1 VSGFDTEYRKAGD
14 DVDFCWRLQ
23 TNGGVI
29 AFAPSAIVWHYRRF
43 TLDAFRKQ
51 QEGYG
56 EAESMLRFKHLIFFG
71 PTGTA
76 KWKGQI
82 YGAPRFTWLFNKPII
97 YHGVFG
103 HGLFQSIYPTPQS
116 ELAAYLSSIEFV
128 VLTGFIAVLGWP
140 LEKLRMVPL
149 LMFLGTF
156 LVALSYMIHARI
168 EAKFDTI
175 PARLLVAFLAFM
187 QPLGRGWA
195 RYFTWLKY
203 KVTPTKVIARPE
215 SGLDAAAAHKGS
227 VSKLDFWNETG
238 KGREQLLTET
248 FQLLEDEGWNYSADT
263 GWKDWDIQIYGNQF
277 WSISVRTV
285 TEYHGGPKC
294 LTRVRLHY
302 HAVATTYLI
311 NALILAVLL
320 YRAAFGDHPRE
331 YDAWFWG
338 LYVLLLGSFGLRARR
353 LKRRVAD
360 LVIHAAQ
367 SCELMRVFGA
377 ASKPAPK

>member
-1 VSGFDTEYRKAGD
+1 
-14 DVDFCWRLQ
+14 
-23 TNGGVI
+23 
-29 AFAPSAIVWHYRRF
+29 VWHYRRF

-128 VLTGFIAVLGWP
+128 VLTAFVAVLGWP

-215 SGLDAAAAHKGS
+215 AGLDAAAAHKGS

-238 KGREQLLTET
+238 KGREQLLTEIRRHQPHVVAMDLDMGT
-248 FQLLEDEGWNYSADT
+248 TGGLACLARIRAEGIPVRVLVLTGYSDGAMM
-263 GWKDWDIQIYGNQF
+263 
-277 WSISVRTV
+277 
-285 TEYHGGPKC
+285 
-294 LTRVRLHY
+294 
-302 HAVATTYLI
+302 
-311 NALILAVLL
+311 
-320 YRAAFGDHPRE
+320 RAALEG
-331 YDAWFWG
+331 G
-338 LYVLLLGSFGLRARR
+338 
-353 LKRRVAD
+353 AD
-360 LVIHAAQ
+360 GYRH
-367 SCELMRVFGA
+367 
-377 ASKPAPK
+377 

>member
-1 VSGFDTEYRKAGD
+1 
-14 DVDFCWRLQ
+14 
-23 TNGGVI
+23 VI
-29 AFAPSAIVWHYRRF
+29 AFSPSAIVWHYRRF
-43 TLDAFRKQ
+43 TLKAFRAQ

-82 YGAPRFTWLFNKPII
+82 YGAPRFTWLFNKPVI

-116 ELAAYLSSIEFV
+116 ELAAYLSSIEWV

-140 LEKLRMVPL
+140 LEKIRMVPL
-149 LMFLGTF
+149 LMLLGTF

-168 EAKFDTI
+168 ESKFDTI
-175 PARLLVAFLAFM
+175 PARLLVSFLAFM

-203 KVTPTKVIARPE
+203 KVTPTQVIARPE
-215 SGLDAAAAHKGS
+215 KGLPAASHRGGIRE
-227 VSKLDFWNETG
+227 LDFWNEGG
-238 KGREQLLTET
+238 KGREQLLTEI
-248 FQLLEDEGWNYSADT
+248 FQLLEDEGWSYSSDT
-263 GWKDWDIQIYGNQF
+263 GWKDWDIQIYGNKF
-277 WSISVRTV
+277 WSITVRTV

-294 LTRVRLHY
+294 LTRVRLKY
-302 HAVATTYLI
+302 DAVATTILI
-311 NALILAVLL
+311 NGILLTALL
-320 YRAAFGDHPRE
+320 YRQAFTPHADTL
-331 YDAWFWG
+331 WWV
-338 LYVLLLGSFGLRARR
+338 LYGLLLGSFFLRARR

-360 LVIHAAQ
+360 LVIQAAQ
-367 SCELMRVFGA
+367 HCDLMRVFGA